1 MANITFQI
9 KHEIVIWLHLT
20 NLNQPLSRIKVF
32 VYSEKAWK
40 SEKSPNFTLNYLKTS
55 FSEYMNFM
63 PVVGYRV
70 ITVML
75 CICASWDKQHR
86 VY

>member
-32 VYSEKAWK
+32 VYSEKA
-40 SEKSPNFTLNYLKTS
+40 
-55 FSEYMNFM
+55 
-63 PVVGYRV
+63 
-70 ITVML
+70 
-75 CICASWDKQHR
+75 
-86 VY
+86 